1 MTPRKSKTRDAAVA
15 QVDDLLRGKLI
26 EIREVAMELSA
37 ILEFG
42 KPDGVAA
49 DPLWR
54 FAQQAIKDAES
65 LLPSAHRSGIAER
78 DELLDELRNSLEA
91 RCESCRCGIEHD
103 EAHCPLSDDE
113 VDLLKKQ
120 RELALPAARIASYD
134 EFAKWLFTIITVVG
148 TLGAAFSNTALK
160 KLCGVGAIL
169 FFLAIAATGLSLALA
184 VILRCVEPEDANW
197 QSLPDMLEKGRAAL
211 KSKRYLAWASGI
223 WFAAAIV
230 LAGVSPLF
238 SGDESCDPSAKSRT
252 LTYSLGKDGIH
263 VSGTFGRHAQ
273 GVGEI
278 RVSAVGL
285 GEKPS
290 ESLLAAQRIGADPQ
304 GVLRFDIT
312 STAIPQQTGSIKI
325 SIVCD
330 PQSNGKEQEFSLPLQ
345 PASDKLITIDS
356 HNPCFE

>member
-1 MTPRKSKTRDAAVA
+1 MNDVKTPRP
-15 QVDDLLRGKLI
+15 
-26 EIREVAMELSA
+26 M
-37 ILEFG
+37 
-42 KPDGVAA
+42 
-49 DPLWR
+49 
-54 FAQQAIKDAES
+54 
-65 LLPSAHRSGIAER
+65 
-78 DELLDELRNSLEA
+78 
-91 RCESCRCGIEHD
+91 
-103 EAHCPLSDDE
+103 SDDE
-113 VDLLKKQ
+113 VELLKKQ

-184 VILRCVEPEDANW
+184 VILRCVEPDDANW
-197 QSLPDMLEKGRAAL
+197 QSLPDMLAKGTAAL

-223 WFAAAIV
+223 CFAAAIV

-238 SGDESCDPSAKSRT
+238 SDDQSCDINTKSRT
-252 LTYSLGKDGIH
+252 LTYSLGKDGLH
-263 VSGTFGRHAQ
+263 VSGTFGGHAQ

-285 GEKPS
+285 GEKPP
-290 ESLLAAQRIGADPQ
+290 ESLLAAQRIAADLQ

-312 STAIPQQTGSIKI
+312 STAIPPQTGSIKI

-330 PQSNGKEQEFSLPLQ
+330 SKSSGKKQDFSLPLQ
-345 PASDKLITIDS
+345 PATDKLIATDNQ
-356 HNPCFE
+356 NPCFE